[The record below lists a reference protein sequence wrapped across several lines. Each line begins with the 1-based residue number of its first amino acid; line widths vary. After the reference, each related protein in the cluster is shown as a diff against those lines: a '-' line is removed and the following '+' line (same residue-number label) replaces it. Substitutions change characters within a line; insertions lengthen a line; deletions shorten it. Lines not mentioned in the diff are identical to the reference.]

1 MLRPAGRPHGVAVFS
16 HVLVSPSHTFS
27 HFILLIDISVASYQE
42 GAVWTAYVCN
52 VIEMRQAARRRR
64 RW

>member
-1 MLRPAGRPHGVAVFS
+1 MTRVLPHDVAVFS
-16 HVLVSPSHTFS
+16 HVLVPPLHTHFLS
-27 HFILLIDISVASYQE
+27 HFILLIDISVASYQ
-42 GAVWTAYVCN
+42 AVWTAYVCN